1 MSVTSD
7 VAGRIDTIESGYEY
21 LLAYAA
27 QGRQDESGS
36 EVREKLLL
44 MRAALDGL
52 GELLAAAV
60 GAASREGASAAEPF
74 LQAVHADAA
83 IARGAISLVLGRAAL
98 GSLLIDNLNASVH
111 LRALLTDLFLIE
123 QALKAPPAPPLS

>member
-1 MSVTSD
+1 MSIASD
-7 VAGRIDTIESGYEY
+7 LAGRIDTIESGYEY

-60 GAASREGASAAEPF
+60 GATSREGASAAEPF

-123 QALKAPPAPPLS
+123 QALKAPPQPLS